1 MDLMDLDGF
10 DGSQLVS
17 QPCMRAPHQQEDGS
31 PPAPQQRWE
40 ERWAPTLSL
49 ASPPLQA
56 LPLLPG
62 PGTASIGWSR
72 VRGRVEDVPGVA
84 EAPLAVTHQ
93 RQTKAAQVD
102 QRLWRRRMDGKRV
115 EVWQSG
121 ISSFARRRKC

>member
-72 VRGRVEDVPGVA
+72 VRGRVRVRV
-84 EAPLAVTHQ
+84 
-93 RQTKAAQVD
+93 
-102 QRLWRRRMDGKRV
+102 RRRMDGRRV
-115 EVWQSG
+115 EIDFILCKIYLIYVSSKKDKTVWLCTRDLVLL
-121 ISSFARRRKC
+121 IPTLIVT

>member
-40 ERWAPTLSL
+40 ERWAPPPSL
-49 ASPPLQA
+49 PLPPLQA
-56 LPLLPG
+56 LPLLLV

-72 VRGRVEDVPGVA
+72 VRGRVRV
-84 EAPLAVTHQ
+84 
-93 RQTKAAQVD
+93 
-102 QRLWRRRMDGKRV
+102 RRRMDERRV
-115 EVWQSG
+115 EIDFILCKIYVSSKKDKTVWLCTHDLVLF
-121 ISSFARRRKC
+121 IPTLIVI